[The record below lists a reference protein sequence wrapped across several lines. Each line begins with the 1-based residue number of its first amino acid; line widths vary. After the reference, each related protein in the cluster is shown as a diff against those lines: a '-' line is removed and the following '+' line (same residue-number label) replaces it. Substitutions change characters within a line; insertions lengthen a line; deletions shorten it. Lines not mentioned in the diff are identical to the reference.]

1 MQEVKSYYDAIKLLE
16 LNKVLAYKNV
26 SGKLTFLTLVQ
37 DSRIAVFNDNL
48 RYNISF
54 DDLNEL
60 MKENKVFIFEQD
72 IGTAN

>member
-48 RYNISF
+48 RYNFSF